1 MKGRLLGATCRAEL
15 PALMQRLL
23 TDTPVLRIGTAMT
36 VTSLPTLA

>member
-1 MKGRLLGATCRAEL
+1 MKGRLLGATCRAES